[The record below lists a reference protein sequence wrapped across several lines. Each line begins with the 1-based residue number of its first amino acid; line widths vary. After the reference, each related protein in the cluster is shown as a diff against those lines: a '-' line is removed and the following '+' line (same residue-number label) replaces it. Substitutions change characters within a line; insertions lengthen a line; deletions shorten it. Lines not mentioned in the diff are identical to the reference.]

1 MESFKTY
8 LEDNKLAATTIK
20 NHLRNLAKV
29 KSEVL
34 DGDEDTLAKYIK
46 TNYDV
51 GSQQKTITSSISKY
65 RTFKELPREKIAEL
79 LKKTNNDATKIQQKN
94 NDELELPDIKDVK
107 SLMNLYYQQEMWKQY
122 VVMFLLL
129 HLQTRNLDLVAKIT
143 DKLEDVDNESNWLY
157 IRKND
162 VVYFRNNYKTKAKYG
177 LKKDI
182 LKGKRFH
189 NAVSQLTE
197 LLRPNENLY
206 RSVMRIT
213 GQISETTMMKMS
225 VCNNNNVKGIKKIS
239 KNRGT
244 SMMEIATNYDCTK

>member
-8 LEDNKLAATTIK
+8 LEDNKLAKTTIN
-20 NHLRNLAKV
+20 NHLRTLAKV
-29 KSEVL
+29 NNEL
-34 DGDEDTLAKYIK
+34 LNGDEKDIVKYIK
-46 TNYDV
+46 ANYEV

-79 LKKTNNDATKIQQKN
+79 LKKTNDDATKIQQKN
-94 NDELELPDIKDVK
+94 NDELKLPDIKDVK
-107 SLMNLYYQQEMWKQY
+107 SLMNLYYQQQMWKQY

-143 DKLEDVDNESNWLY
+143 YKLDDVDNETNWLY

-206 RSVMRIT
+206 RTVMRIT

-244 SMMEIATNYDCTK
+244 SMLEIATNYDCTK

>member
-8 LEDNKLAATTIK
+8 LEDNKLAKTTIN
-20 NHLRNLAKV
+20 NHLRTLAKV
-29 KSEVL
+29 NNEL
-34 DGDEDTLAKYIK
+34 LNGDEKDIVKYIK
-46 TNYDV
+46 ANYEV

-79 LKKTNNDATKIQQKN
+79 LKKTNDDATKIQQKN
-94 NDELELPDIKDVK
+94 NDELKLPDIKDVK
-107 SLMNLYYQQEMWKQY
+107 SLMNLYYQQQMWKQY

-143 DKLEDVDNESNWLY
+143 DKLDDVDNETNWLY

-206 RSVMRIT
+206 RTVMRIT

-244 SMMEIATNYDCTK
+244 SMLEIATNYDCKK

>member
-46 TNYDV
+46 QNYEV
-51 GSQQKTITSSISKY
+51 GSQQKTITTSISKY

-107 SLMNLYYQQEMWKQY
+107 SLMNLYYQQKMWKQY

-244 SMMEIATNYDCTK
+244 SMLEIATNYDCTK

>member
-8 LEDNKLAATTIK
+8 LEDKKLAATTIK

-46 TNYDV
+46 TNYEV
-51 GSQQKTITSSISKY
+51 GSQQKTITTSISKY
-65 RTFKELPREKIAEL
+65 RTFKELPRDKIAEL

-107 SLMNLYYQQEMWKQY
+107 SLMNLYYQQKMWKQY

-182 LKGKRFH
+182 VKGKRFH

-244 SMMEIATNYDCTK
+244 SMLEIATNYDCTK

>member
-8 LEDNKLAATTIK
+8 LEDNKLAKTTIN
-20 NHLRNLAKV
+20 NHLRTLAKV
-29 KSEVL
+29 NNEL
-34 DGDEDTLAKYIK
+34 LNGDEKDIVKYIK
-46 TNYDV
+46 ANYEV

-79 LKKTNNDATKIQQKN
+79 LKKTNDDATKIQQKN
-94 NDELELPDIKDVK
+94 NDELKLPDIKDVK
-107 SLMNLYYQQEMWKQY
+107 SLMNLYYQQQMWKQY

-143 DKLEDVDNESNWLY
+143 DKLDDVDNETNWLY

-206 RSVMRIT
+206 RTVMRIT

-244 SMMEIATNYDCTK
+244 SMLEIATNYDCTK

>member
-8 LEDNKLAATTIK
+8 LEDNKLAKTTIN
-20 NHLRNLAKV
+20 NHLRTLEKV
-29 KSEVL
+29 NNEL
-34 DGDEDTLAKYIK
+34 LNGDEKDIVKYIK
-46 TNYDV
+46 ANYDV
-51 GSQQKTITSSISKY
+51 CSQQKTITTSISKY

-79 LKKTNNDATKIQQKN
+79 LKKTNDDATKIQQKN
-94 NDELELPDIKDVK
+94 NDELKLPDIKDVK
-107 SLMNLYYQQEMWKQY
+107 SLMNLYYQQQMWKQY

-143 DKLEDVDNESNWLY
+143 YKLDDVDNETNWLY

-206 RSVMRIT
+206 RTVMRIT

-244 SMMEIATNYDCTK
+244 SMLEIATNYDCTK

>member
-182 LKGKRFH
+182 VKGKRFH

-206 RSVMRIT
+206 RSVMKIT

-244 SMMEIATNYDCTK
+244 SMLEIATNYDCTK

>member
-46 TNYDV
+46 QNYDV

-107 SLMNLYYQQEMWKQY
+107 SLMNLYYKQEMWKQY

-129 HLQTRNLDLVAKIT
+129 HLQTRNLDLVAKVT
-143 DKLEDVDNESNWLY
+143 DKLEDVDNETNWLY

-182 LKGKRFH
+182 VKGKRFH

-244 SMMEIATNYDCTK
+244 SMLEIATNYDCTK

>member
-8 LEDNKLAATTIK
+8 LEDKKLAATTIK

-46 TNYDV
+46 TNYEV
-51 GSQQKTITSSISKY
+51 GSQQKTITTSISKY
-65 RTFKELPREKIAEL
+65 RTFKELPRDKIAEL

-182 LKGKRFH
+182 VKGKRFH

-244 SMMEIATNYDCTK
+244 SMLEIATNYDCTK